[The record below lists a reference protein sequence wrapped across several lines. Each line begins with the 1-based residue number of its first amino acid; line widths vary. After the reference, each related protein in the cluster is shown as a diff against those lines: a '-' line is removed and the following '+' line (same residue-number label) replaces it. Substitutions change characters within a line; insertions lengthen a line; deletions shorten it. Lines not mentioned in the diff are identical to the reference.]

1 MNTPVIYKPFLC
13 FCSTVA
19 YGFVDD
25 RWSIIIYLTPS
36 YFKDLCLLFFCVNF
50 ANIFYH
56 CICISYCSYVFL
68 LSPPLPPDIIEVP
81 DLRDWFF
88 IASQYVNRENEYFL
102 IGDHLW
108 HSTGQLSYTHKL
120 FKFIFAT
127 GGRYCYYSHFTGDK
141 TEGHNVP
148 TFTEL
153 EKKAEPTS

>member
-36 YFKDLCLLFFCVNF
+36 YFKDLCLFFFCVNF
-50 ANIFYH
+50 AN
-56 CICISYCSYVFL
+56 VFIIVSAFHIVAMYFSSHL
-68 LSPPLPPDIIEVP
+68 PLAPDIIEVP

-102 IGDHLW
+102 IGDHL
-108 HSTGQLSYTHKL
+108 
-120 FKFIFAT
+120 
-127 GGRYCYYSHFTGDK
+127 
-141 TEGHNVP
+141 
-148 TFTEL
+148 
-153 EKKAEPTS
+153 